1 MRIRIE
7 MLASLTSLAATA
19 ALVAGCGGSS
29 GTPGS
34 AALPGASGSMTTQS
48 VIHGA
53 PVPSDGNGCR
63 HSGGVQIS
71 PCVIAFNSKNPG
83 PAIVKVDS
91 SNHRVT
97 EKDDCARRGV
107 ASITANLDGTYTVT
121 AGSTAGH
128 CEALISRVG
137 NDRDGRGGGNGNG
150 NGGGNGNNDNGAFLT
165 VFNLL

>member
-34 AALPGASGSMTTQS
+34 STLPGASGSITTQS
-48 VIHGA
+48 VSHGA
-53 PVPSDGNGCR
+53 PVPSDQNNCR

-71 PCVIAFNSKNPG
+71 PCVIAFDSKNPG
-83 PAIVKVDS
+83 PATVKVDS

-97 EKDDCARRGV
+97 EKDDCVKRGV
-107 ASITANLDGTYTVT
+107 ATITANLDGTYTVT

-128 CEALISRVG
+128 CDALISRVG

-150 NGGGNGNNDNGAFLT
+150 GNGNNDNGAFLT